1 MSIPVVPAAET
12 LGDLKPIATVVFSLG
27 SNEGDSIEYLQ
38 AAVNA
43 LATTPDVI
51 PVGLSSVYLTKPVG
65 AVIDQPDFRNIV
77 FVAETT
83 LEPSILLDRC
93 HAIEAGLGRVR
104 TVVGGPR
111 TMDVDLIMVGNRTV
125 QSDELTLPH
134 PRAHERAF
142 VLIPWLEADPQ
153 AELPGHGFVADLI
166 VALGTDGVEL
176 SEDEQVVLP

>member
-1 MSIPVVPAAET
+1 
-12 LGDLKPIATVVFSLG
+12 
-27 SNEGDSIEYLQ
+27 
-38 AAVNA
+38 
-43 LATTPDVI
+43 
-51 PVGLSSVYLTKPVG
+51 
-65 AVIDQPDFRNIV
+65 
-77 FVAETT
+77 
-83 LEPSILLDRC
+83 
-93 HAIEAGLGRVR
+93 
-104 TVVGGPR
+104 
-111 TMDVDLIMVGNRTV
+111 MDVDLIMVGNRTV